1 MVRETKVTEP
11 ASTYPRPQKIIRRK
25 DLPQYVGLHRS
36 VIIEMIQAGT
46 FPPGIRLTPSAKH
59 SGALGWLE
67 STIHQWQ
74 QERARAVEEEMRLKN
89 RKLKKTWFDKI

>member
-46 FPPGIRLTPSAKH
+46 FPGYPFESFGETFRGTGLVGIDNSPMAA
-59 SGALGWLE
+59 GA
-67 STIHQWQ
+67 
-74 QERARAVEEEMRLKN
+74 RARSRGRDAPEE
-89 RKLKKTWFDKI
+89 